1 MKPCESCPCPD
12 YPCHASSSPD
22 LLNDLHTLRSL
33 AHLLKAQADGMRLL
47 SHSLKAQAEGMRL
60 WTIAAHCAAVSETCT
75 LAIDH
80 FNAVHPAN
88 AKANG

>member
-33 AHLLKAQADGMRLL
+33 AHLLKAQADGMRL
-47 SHSLKAQAEGMRL
+47 
-60 WTIAAHCAAVSETCT
+60 WTIAAHCASVSETCT